1 MEGIIT
7 ILIGIGGYFFLVDF
21 PDRAATTTRAFLTD
35 RECKF
40 ILDRIN
46 KDRGDAE
53 LEPFNL
59 RKWAGAGLDP
69 KIWGFAFLFFLNGTV
84 AYAIAFFLPIILR
97 NNIGFSLAA
106 SQCLVAPP
114 YALAAILMYATAW
127 AGDRWHFRGPVILF
141 NATIGLIGLPI
152 LVSCNEDNVHEH
164 R

>member
-7 ILIGIGGYFFLVDF
+7 IIIGIGGYFFLVDF
-21 PDRAATTTRAFLTD
+21 PDRAAATTRAFLTE

-40 ILDRIN
+40 ILDRID

-59 RKWAGAGLDP
+59 RKWARAGLDL

-97 NNIGFSLAA
+97 NSLGFSLAA

-152 LVSCNEDNVHEH
+152 LVSYDEGSLHEH